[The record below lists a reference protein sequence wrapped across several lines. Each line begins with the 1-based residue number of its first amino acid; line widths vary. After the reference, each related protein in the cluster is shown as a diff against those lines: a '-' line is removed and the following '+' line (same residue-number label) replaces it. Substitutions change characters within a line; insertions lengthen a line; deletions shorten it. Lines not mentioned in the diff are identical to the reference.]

1 MTEEQARLVTDNLAL
16 ARWAARRWHR
26 GRVARRVGLDDA
38 EAAAVLGLVEAAIRF
53 DPSRGVRFS
62 TLATHYCRARIQDAA
77 ARGGAVTVPHTL
89 PPRAT
94 RATVAARGAA
104 LAAPAR
110 LGLPAVR
117 GTLVARGEA
126 DTEEGRRAE
135 AAAVLAPLLRGLTP
149 REREVLRLRAAGA
162 SLAEAGRRLGVTAGR
177 VWQIEARALAKARR
191 AAGVQAEGGV
201 RWR

>member
-1 MTEEQARLVTDNLAL
+1 MTESQARLVTDNLAL

-53 DPSRGVRFS
+53 DPSRGTRFS
-62 TLATHYCRARIQDAA
+62 TLATRYCRARIQDAA

-89 PPRAT
+89 SPRTTPAT
-94 RATVAARGAA
+94 TAARGAA
-104 LAAPAR
+104 LATPAR

-117 GTLVARGEA
+117 DTLVARGEA

-135 AAAVLAPLLRGLTP
+135 AAALLEPLLRGLTP
-149 REREVLRLRAAGA
+149 REREVLLLRAAGET
-162 SLAEAGRRLGVTAGR
+162 LAEVGRAWGVTKER
-177 VWQIEARALAKARR
+177 VRQVEARALAHARR
-191 AAGVQAEGGV
+191 AAGVQAEGGAK
-201 RWR
+201 WR